1 MWATAL
7 AKPRRKVQRPLR
19 HVLSTR
25 YYTIAILPF
34 AVDLGHNDG
43 GRGESGAL
51 VASTHA
57 RHAASNGSSSSSSS
71 SHGTRRFSIAAPFVI
86 AHLKPIK
93 LKTIK

>member
-1 MWATAL
+1 MWETAL

-34 AVDLGHNDG
+34 AVDLGHTEG

-57 RHAASNGSSSSSSS
+57 RHAASSSSSSSS
-71 SHGTRRFSIAAPFVI
+71 CGTRRLRIAAPFVI
-86 AHLKPIK
+86 AHLMTIK